1 MSYFE
6 SLDSNLELEPTPIG
20 VSFSTLEYTHDSFL
34 SKLNNGDFSPTK
46 VKSIIESNISLYFGY
61 EGFSNI
67 KTRMNMQS
75 IWTNINFLRNVL
87 ELLNEDQKFRQNVIS
102 GYRRDINIIA
112 NDYISVNNDGKE
124 EYIKDSKVRDT
135 LLAIASNVNAE
146 YIVPLSSKIPIAV
159 AQHLALAN
167 FCTFDTSQAV
177 RNIIGTIWN
186 YSIKEISLE
195 EWLLGFIRQNTEL
208 HEAAFT
214 IEQIIYIYYTF
225 FKDNFSEAFV
235 HSMLFRYPRYGE
247 ASSMINVE
255 QTDNNISSAL
265 INILNSMSSKEVKE
279 VLAKYANY
287 LSFCG
292 DKVKKVRFSLRH
304 LPNEFKNVAQCVAEA
319 EQNGYYIP

>member
-34 SKLNNGDFSPTK
+34 GKLNNGDFSPTK

-61 EGFSNI
+61 DGFSNI

-112 NDYISVNNDGKE
+112 NDYISVSNDGKE

-135 LLAIASNVNAE
+135 LLAIAGNVNAE

-186 YSIKEISLE
+186 YSI
-195 EWLLGFIRQNTEL
+195 TEL

-214 IEQIIYIYYTF
+214 IEQIIYIYYVF
-225 FKDNFSEAFV
+225 FKDNFSEAFL

-319 EQNGYYIP
+319 EQNGYCIP